1 MYNGSSGDPQK
12 ANALKQSLDWLD
24 MYLEDTDYAAG
35 DSLTIAD
42 FALLASVTH
51 LEGVDYSY
59 KVIFILILSLNN
71 ERINLLFFF
80 LSILFDQIQQSP
92 PKNINSILGDDTFIR
107 LKPKLMIYKKRTDV
121 YTKPSSSRF
130 LSKIKK
136 EKPRLMNN

>member
-1 MYNGSSGDPQK
+1 LYNGSSGDPQK

-59 KVIFILILSLNN
+59 KVIFIPILSLNN

-80 LSILFDQIQQSP
+80 LSILFDQIQQSLLI
-92 PKNINSILGDDTFIR
+92 NINSIHGNR
-107 LKPKLMIYKKRTDV
+107 
-121 YTKPSSSRF
+121 
-130 LSKIKK
+130 
-136 EKPRLMNN
+136 

>member
-35 DSLTIAD
+35 DSLSIAD

-59 KVIFILILSLNN
+59 KVKYRLTFNSFWYYLFQNN
-71 ERINLLFFF
+71 ERIELFPYQFY
-80 LSILFDQIQQSP
+80 SIKSN
-92 PKNINSILGDDTFIR
+92 KIR
-107 LKPKLMIYKKRTDV
+107 
-121 YTKPSSSRF
+121 
-130 LSKIKK
+130 
-136 EKPRLMNN
+136 

>member
-71 ERINLLFFF
+71 ERIELLF
-80 LSILFDQIQQSP
+80 LSILFDQIQQSLLI
-92 PKNINSILGDDTFIR
+92 NINSIHGNR
-107 LKPKLMIYKKRTDV
+107 
-121 YTKPSSSRF
+121 
-130 LSKIKK
+130 
-136 EKPRLMNN
+136 